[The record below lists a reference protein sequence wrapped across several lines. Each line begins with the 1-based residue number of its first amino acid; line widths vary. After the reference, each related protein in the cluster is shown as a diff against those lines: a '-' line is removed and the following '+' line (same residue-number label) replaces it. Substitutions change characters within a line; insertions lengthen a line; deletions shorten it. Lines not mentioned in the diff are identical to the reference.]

1 MLIEDVTLNKT
12 DQIHVHVR
20 FRGGQTTSLTIPI
33 PLNSWQARQTDPD
46 TLAMLDRLLDDHTDA
61 ETAEQLN
68 AAGRRT
74 GMTQPFTRTIVV
86 HLRRA
91 HDLPSHADR
100 LRARGLLTIDQTAE
114 RLGVHPS
121 TIKAWHRAGLLT
133 SHKANDKN
141 ERLFD
146 PPDPNDPRLQRA
158 RAGRSATE
166 NPSHHPDEVHYET
179 NALVC
184 GR

>member
-12 DQIHVHVR
+12 DQIHIHVR
-20 FRGGQTTSLTIPI
+20 FRGGQTTSLTTPI

-61 ETAEQLN
+61 ETAAQLN

-74 GMTQPFTRTIVV
+74 GMTKPFTRPIVV

-91 HDLPSHADR
+91 HNLPSHADR
-100 LRARGLLTIDQTAE
+100 LQARGLLTIDQTAE
-114 RLGVHPS
+114 RLGVHTS

-146 PPDPNDPRLQRA
+146 PPNPNDPRLTVRQGWRLKD
-158 RAGRSATE
+158 REHTPPTRRG
-166 NPSHHPDEVHYET
+166 
-179 NALVC
+179 AL
-184 GR
+184 